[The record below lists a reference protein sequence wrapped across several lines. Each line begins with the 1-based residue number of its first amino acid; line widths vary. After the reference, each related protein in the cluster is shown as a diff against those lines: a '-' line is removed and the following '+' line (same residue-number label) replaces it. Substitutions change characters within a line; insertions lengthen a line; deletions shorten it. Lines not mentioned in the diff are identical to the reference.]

1 MSPFYDIS
9 DQKDLPADSLQ
20 LKNLGPEK
28 VFTSIGKTSRDGWGG
43 RSTEWSRYMTPVKP
57 EDYDN
62 QFVHRL
68 MKSRPIYT
76 MNKVLDHHLQN
87 YCSINARGHGDFFT
101 HMRYV
106 ALPALKKLRSSE
118 VCVDLFEEWL
128 EQKMNSKKHQTP
140 NTVNNNTINIGDVN
154 APLQFQQNSNHSV
167 QTQHNHLQKEQLKDF
182 LEILKKDIQG
192 VDENIRKDFAM
203 EMDYAIVQ
211 LERER
216 DIKQQLSTIGGLM
229 KDVGLGT
236 FSNLL
241 AAPIFEILKPYLG
254 LT

>member
-9 DQKDLPADSLQ
+9 NQKDLPADSLQ
-20 LKNLGPEK
+20 LKNLGTEK
-28 VFTSIGKTSRDGWGG
+28 VFASIGKRSRDGWGG
-43 RSTEWSRYMTPVKP
+43 RSTEWSRHMTPVKP

-68 MKSRPIYT
+68 MKSKPIYT

-87 YCSINARGHGDFFT
+87 YCSMNTREQGDFFT

-106 ALPALKKLRSSE
+106 ALPALKKLRNSE
-118 VCVDLFEEWL
+118 VCVDLFEDWL

-192 VDENIRKDFAM
+192 IEENIRKDFAM

-216 DIKQQLSTIGGLM
+216 DIKPQSLTIGGLM

-241 AAPIFEILKPYLG
+241 AAPIFEIVKPYLG
-254 LT
+254 LS